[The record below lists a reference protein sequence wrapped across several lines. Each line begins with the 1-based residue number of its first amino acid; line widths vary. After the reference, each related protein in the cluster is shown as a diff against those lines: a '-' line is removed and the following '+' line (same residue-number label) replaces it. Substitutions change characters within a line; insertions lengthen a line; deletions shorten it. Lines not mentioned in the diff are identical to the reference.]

1 MSKNDLRN
9 AKQEFLNV
17 TKNYKVIAAKFS
29 FDKDYSWK
37 EEETNVFELKPLY
50 KEEDYNKLLEFLD
63 RKYDSGYGGQNLF
76 GTIYCEDGVWIDRGE
91 YDGSEWYNVH
101 KYPSLRDSF
110 DEIDVLKYERS
121 KKIQKIN
128 EIL

>member
-1 MSKNDLRN
+1 MK
-9 AKQEFLNV
+9 
-17 TKNYKVIAAKFS
+17 
-29 FDKDYSWK
+29 
-37 EEETNVFELKPLY
+37 LKPLY

-110 DEIDVLKYERS
+110 DEVDVLKYERS
-121 KKIQKIN
+121 TKLKRIEDN
-128 EIL
+128 F